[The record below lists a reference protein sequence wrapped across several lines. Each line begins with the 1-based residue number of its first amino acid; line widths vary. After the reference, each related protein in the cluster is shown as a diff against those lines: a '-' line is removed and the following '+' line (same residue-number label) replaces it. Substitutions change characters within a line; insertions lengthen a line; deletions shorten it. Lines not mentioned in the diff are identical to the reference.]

1 MQMISQLLTYETM
14 RNLQSRL
21 DGLLVT
27 VTFFA
32 AYTPNGEPIEGYQI
46 DMETAAEIIHSS
58 TTLNTFNA

>member
-1 MQMISQLLTYETM
+1 M

-21 DGLLVT
+21 DGLLVS

-46 DMETAAEIIHSS
+46 DMETAAEIIHTS

>member
-1 MQMISQLLTYETM
+1 M

-32 AYTPNGEPIEGYQI
+32 AYTPNGEPIEDYQI
-46 DMETAAEIIHSS
+46 DKVTAAEIILTSS
-58 TTLNTFNA
+58 TLNTFNV